1 MRGFFFYIMYNYPNL
16 ITFCKFQKLKLIKMN
31 KNISIIM
38 LVSLISY
45 GCNNIPENYIDLEN
59 DKITLS
65 ENSKTYEEVWTKFFN
80 ERDMDVL
87 NNQYFTEDV
96 TVVLPGDDLV
106 GIEALKNFY
115 GNYVNGFSDAEFT
128 FVDLFGQ
135 GDKLV
140 KHWNFKG
147 THDGDFFGIPATG
160 KKVDLNGTTLI
171 LMENGKIKQEQDY
184 FDNLDF
190 YTQLGLMD

>member
-1 MRGFFFYIMYNYPNL
+1 MRILKYLSIFTL
-16 ITFCKFQKLKLIKMN
+16 I
-31 KNISIIM
+31 
-38 LVSLISY
+38 SLISIS
-45 GCNNIPENYIDLEN
+45 CESTQEEDS
-59 DKITLS
+59 LS
-65 ENSKTYEEVWTKFFN
+65 ENLKTYEDVWATFFN

-87 NNQYFTEDV
+87 NSQSFTDDV
-96 TVVLPGDDLV
+96 KVVLPGDDSI
-106 GIEALKNFY
+106 GIEGLKNHY
-115 GNYVNGFSDAEFT
+115 GNYLSGFSDAEFT

-160 KKVDLNGTTLI
+160 NKVDLSGTTLI
-171 LMENGKIKQEQDY
+171 LMEDGKIKQEQDF

-190 YTQLGLMD
+190 YTQLGLME